1 MPPAARAPCSGTR
14 PRTLGTRG
22 LGGSRGAYIG
32 SPQYADPAGALGP
45 LAQLHRVAHILLK
58 HVECAGNV
66 SRRTGDESQLSKA
79 EATAELEALRGAPLQ
94 RISHVHLATH
104 GRKIHNAS
112 LNLLRS
118 KGFFVEYHLPA
129 HDTYFKMNDGYI
141 HAFK

>member
-1 MPPAARAPCSGTR
+1 M
-14 PRTLGTRG
+14 LW
-22 LGGSRGAYIG
+22 
-32 SPQYADPAGALGP
+32 ADLQG
-45 LAQLHRVAHILLK
+45 
-58 HVECAGNV
+58 
-66 SRRTGDESQLSKA
+66 
-79 EATAELEALRGAPLQ
+79 AELEALRGAPLQ